1 MYGSPY
7 TKQMRSFLPAIFT
20 CIVCTITVTHCY
32 SQQDSTKTAT
42 YADLS
47 LKELLNV
54 KIVSA
59 SKKTE
64 LLFDAPLSASVL
76 TREDIRKAGS
86 TSVMEALRL
95 VPGMIVREQ
104 SNGNYDIHLRGMD
117 NVPPNAPF
125 DITSN
130 TTTLV
135 MIDNRPVYNYLRG
148 GTFWETLPIDLN
160 DVEKIEVVRGPAAA
174 LYGPNAVNGVINII
188 TRQATKD
195 GLYLVANMQQGSNL
209 TYVNNI
215 SAGYRFNKNLNI
227 IASGNYQARDRTQ
240 LSYFEFNRNR
250 AFEYPSYFLNF
261 QGDTIR
267 NIDQRYPDKAMSMD
281 KYAGNLF
288 INYEPAEKTKLNISI
303 GAQHSLV
310 QKVSTENEATP
321 LSTASSGTHY
331 ADFRATLKSFTAQLS
346 YNGGTQATDADP
358 GRKYDFSI
366 TNANLEYNFSKGNFS
381 IKPGLSYS
389 TAIYDDRKYSDLIL
403 KTGLFNARGNIITK
417 SASIRAEY
425 KLLNNRL
432 RLVAG
437 FASNTFNHP
446 DSTYI
451 SYQLAATYKISKKH
465 LLRAVYSRA
474 PRSSN
479 IFDSY
484 VTKTVAFFPESNNR
498 YVREGL
504 EGDANLKLLTADM
517 FEAGYRGNITRKWD
531 IDIEV
536 FDIRARNYT
545 TPVLSR
551 AYTELNGADTIDV
564 WPIRATNLPA
574 VLHQRGITVSLTW
587 SGKKLQAKP
596 FITWQD
602 TRAKNY
608 APYIN
613 SADAPAPFATQAN
626 IYSGMGTTTRIR
638 STPTLFGGG
647 SVNYALLP
655 KLNINMTAYY
665 YSSQTYYHVSNII
678 FNDGVRGIDTIKAK
692 LILNASVSYA
702 PAKGLHFFCSG
713 KNLLG
718 NQSRE
723 FFHTDAVPF
732 MLLGGINYEF

>member
-1 MYGSPY
+1 MHHLPY
-7 TKQMRSFLPAIFT
+7 TKQMRSFLPSIFMAIA
-20 CIVCTITVTHCY
+20 CTMTVIPGY
-32 SQQDSTKTAT
+32 SQQDSAKTAV
-42 YADLS
+42 YDDLS
-47 LKELLNV
+47 LKDLLNV

-59 SKKTE
+59 SKKSE
-64 LLFDAPLSASVL
+64 LLFDAPLSASVI
-76 TREDIRKAGS
+76 TKEDIRKAGS
-86 TSVMEALRL
+86 TSIMEALRL

-148 GTFWETLPIDLN
+148 GTFWETLPVDLN
-160 DVEKIEVVRGPAAA
+160 DVEKIEVIRGPAAA

-209 TYVNNI
+209 TYVNNL
-215 SAGYRFNKNLNI
+215 SAGYRFSKKLNI

-250 AFEYPSYFLNF
+250 AFEHPSYFLNF
-261 QGDTIR
+261 QGDTIH
-267 NIDQRYPDKAMSMD
+267 NIDQRYPDQAMSMD

-288 INYEPAEKTKLNISI
+288 INYELAEKTKFNISL
-303 GAQHSLV
+303 GAQHSMV
-310 QKVSTENEATP
+310 QRVSTENEATP
-321 LSTASSGTHY
+321 LSTASSDSRY
-331 ADFRATLKSFTAQLS
+331 ADFRATINGLAAQLS

-366 TNANLEYNFSKGNFS
+366 AGANLEYNFNRGDFS

-389 TAIYDDRKYSDLIL
+389 SAIYDDRKYSDLVL
-403 KTGLFNARGNIITK
+403 KNGLFNARGNIVTK
-417 SASIRAEY
+417 SASLRAEY

-437 FASNTFNHP
+437 AASNTFNHP

-451 SYQLAATYKISKKH
+451 SYQLAVTYKLNKKH
-465 LLRAVYSRA
+465 LFRAVYSRA

-484 VTKTVAFFPESNNR
+484 VTKKVAVFPESNNR
-498 YVREGL
+498 YVREAL
-504 EGDANLKLLTADM
+504 EGDANLKLLTAAM
-517 FEAGYRGNITRKWD
+517 FEAGYRGNIAKKWD
-531 IDIEV
+531 IDVEV
-536 FDIRARNYT
+536 FDITARNYT

-564 WPIRATNLPA
+564 WPIRATNLPV
-574 VLHQRGITVSLTW
+574 VLHQRGITVSLSW

-596 FITWQD
+596 FITWQE

-613 SADAPAPFATQAN
+613 SADAPTPFATQAN
-626 IYSGMGTTTRIR
+626 IYSGMGTTTRIK
-638 STPTLFGGG
+638 STPALFGGA

-655 KLNINMTAYY
+655 KLNLNMTAYY
-665 YSSQTYYHVSNII
+665 YSSQTYYHVSNVI

-692 LILNASVSYA
+692 LVLNTSISYM
-702 PAKGLHFFCSG
+702 PAKGLHFFCSA

-723 FFHTDAVPF
+723 FFHTDRVPF
-732 MLLGGINYEF
+732 MLLAGINYEF